1 VRRHPPP
8 ASAPVPPPIQVL
20 LADDHWVVRA
30 GLRAVLD
37 GQPNLRVVGEA
48 ATGEEAVEKTR
59 ALKPDVVLL
68 DLLMPGIGGLEA
80 LRRIAALQGPTKVLV
95 LSVHLREDTL
105 LEVLEA
111 GGSGFVT
118 KSATAENL
126 TQAIRAVAQNDLFL
140 DPSAARV
147 LVDHQKE
154 PRNTD
159 GKGPLARLSAR
170 EREVLALT
178 AEGHSA
184 TEIARLLRLSPK
196 TVDTYRARMMDKLGL
211 KHRADLVR
219 FALRA
224 GLLKVE

>member
-1 VRRHPPP
+1 L
-8 ASAPVPPPIQVL
+8 I
-20 LADDHWVVRA
+20 ADDHWVVRA
-30 GLRAVLD
+30 GLRTVLD
-37 GQPNLRVVGEA
+37 GQANLRVVGEA
-48 ATGEEAVEKTR
+48 STGEEAVEKTR
-59 ALKPDVVLL
+59 ALKPDVVLM

-80 LRRIAALQGPTKVLV
+80 LRRIAALPGRPKILV
-95 LSVHLREDTL
+95 LSVHLLEDTL
-105 LEVLEA
+105 LDVLEA

-126 TQAIRAVAQNDLFL
+126 TQAIRAVAQNEVFL

-147 LVDHQKE
+147 LVEHHKE
-154 PRNTD
+154 PHATEAHRV
-159 GKGPLARLSAR
+159 LARLSTR

-184 TEIARLLRLSPK
+184 TEIGRLLHLSSK
-196 TVDTYRARMMDKLGL
+196 TVDTYRARIMDKLAL
-211 KHRADLVR
+211 KHRSELVR